1 MKNLEIRVFDG
12 CKKQKAE
19 TITYIRN
26 YFGSKNQTRKIIVQI
41 EVSRLMCDIV
51 SSPTFIIFIGTK
63 ESPSIFIVIMS

>member
-26 YFGSKNQTRKIIVQI
+26 YFDSEKNQTRKIIVQI
-41 EVSRLMCDIV
+41 EVSRLM
-51 SSPTFIIFIGTK
+51 
-63 ESPSIFIVIMS
+63 

>member
-41 EVSRLMCDIV
+41 EVSRLM
-51 SSPTFIIFIGTK
+51 
-63 ESPSIFIVIMS
+63 